1 MAKGGAKILFGLFF
15 TLILAGGLAGGGAWY
30 LTEHRV
36 EGYRA
41 TALLLLEPGTTPTSG
56 VIDPSSDPLRAR
68 IESAL
73 GIEAKRAVHA
83 GIAAPDYAVLFQS
96 DDMAN
101 QLKAKL
107 EAIQAE
113 KGITT
118 PAPTLEQVRASMKA
132 ETQVALQTT
141 SNVVYSQTIQLHF
154 TAANPEVAAVTAN
167 AWGELCAA
175 QANALVAKQ
184 RDARE
189 APLNAALETARAA
202 LTAATQKQADLR
214 AAGHLETL
222 ESAATE
228 GAKAL
233 EELKETIRQLEG
245 SAARD
250 GAALAAL
257 KTYVSKAPPAV
268 ALELAVK
275 EADAESAMAGAK
287 AESEYAAAKL
297 AEVQAA
303 QAEAQGKWA
312 QASREQNAADA
323 EVDRLA
329 LEVRALEESL
339 RDARGGTAV
348 VSVASP
354 AIAPTAPV
362 GPHRYVIVA
371 GATVL
376 GALFGLI
383 AYFGLLTLR
392 VYARALDR
400 G

>member
-15 TLILAGGLAGGGAWY
+15 TLILAGGLAGGAAWY

-41 TALLLLEPGTTPTSG
+41 TALLLLEPGSSPAPVATSAG
-56 VIDPSSDPLRAR
+56 VDPLRAR
-68 IESAL
+68 VESAL
-73 GIEAKRAVHA
+73 GIEAKRAVDA

-96 DDMAN
+96 DTMAD

-107 EAIQAE
+107 EAIHAE
-113 KGITT
+113 KAIPVTDL
-118 PAPTLEQVRASMKA
+118 TLERVRASMKV
-132 ETQVALQTT
+132 ETQVALQTS
-141 SNVVYSQTIQLHF
+141 SNVVYSQMVQLHV
-154 TAANPEVAAVTAN
+154 TGSNPEVAAAAAN
-167 AWGELCAA
+167 AWGELCAN
-175 QANALVAKQ
+175 QANALAAKQ
-184 RDARE
+184 AEARE
-189 APLNAALETARAA
+189 TPLNAALEAARAA
-202 LTAATQKQADLR
+202 LAAATQNQADLR
-214 AAGHLETL
+214 AAAHLETL
-222 ESAATE
+222 EYTATE

-233 EELKETIRQLEG
+233 EELKETIRRLEG

-250 GAALAAL
+250 DAALKAL
-257 KTYVSKAPPAV
+257 KTYLLKAPVAV
-268 ALELAVK
+268 TLELSVK
-275 EADAESAMAGAK
+275 EADAESALAGAK

-303 QAEAQGKWA
+303 QAEAQVKWA
-312 QASREQNAADA
+312 QASREQDAADA
-323 EVDRLA
+323 DVERLA
-329 LEVRALEESL
+329 LEVRSLDEAL
-339 RDARGGTAV
+339 RDAKGGYAA

-354 AIAPTAPV
+354 AVAPTAPV

-371 GATVL
+371 GAALL

-383 AYFGLLTLR
+383 LYFGLLTLR

>member
-15 TLILAGGLAGGGAWY
+15 TIVLAGGLAGGGAWY

-41 TALLLLEPGTTPTSG
+41 TALLLLEPGTAQAPATT
-56 VIDPSSDPLRAR
+56 DPSSDPLRAR

-73 GIEAKRAVHA
+73 GLEAKRATHA

-96 DDMAN
+96 DDMVN

-107 EAIQAE
+107 EAIQTE
-113 KGITT
+113 KGITDPT
-118 PAPTLEQVRASMKA
+118 PPMEQVRASMKA
-132 ETQVALQTT
+132 ETQVALQTS
-141 SNVVYSQTIQLHF
+141 SNVVYSQLVQLHF
-154 TAANPEVAAVTAN
+154 TGSSPEVAAATAN
-167 AWGELCAA
+167 AWGDLCAA
-175 QANALVAKQ
+175 QANALAAKQ
-184 RDARE
+184 AAARE
-189 APLNAALETARAA
+189 TPLNTALESARAS

-303 QAEAQGKWA
+303 QTEAQAKWA

-329 LEVRALEESL
+329 LEVRSLEETL
-339 RDARGGTAV
+339 RDAQGGTAT
-348 VSVASP
+348 VSIASP
-354 AIAPTAPV
+354 AVAPTAPA

-371 GATVL
+371 GAAVL

-383 AYFGLLTLR
+383 LYFGLLTLR

>member
-30 LTEHRV
+30 LTEQRV

-41 TALLLLEPGTTPTSG
+41 TALLLLEPGTAPAPVTSA
-56 VIDPSSDPLRAR
+56 PYTDPLRAQ

-107 EAIQAE
+107 EAIQTE

-132 ETQVALQTT
+132 ETQVALQTS
-141 SNVVYSQTIQLHF
+141 SNVVYSQMVQIHF
-154 TAANPEVAAVTAN
+154 TGSNPEVAAAAAN
-167 AWGELCAA
+167 AWGDLCAA
-175 QANALVAKQ
+175 QANALAAKQ
-184 RDARE
+184 TEARE
-189 APLNAALETARAA
+189 APLNAALEAARTALAA
-202 LTAATQKQADLR
+202 AAQKQADLR

-233 EELKETIRQLEG
+233 EELKETIRHLEG

-250 GAALAAL
+250 GAALGAL

-275 EADAESAMAGAK
+275 EADAESALAGAK

-303 QAEAQGKWA
+303 QAESQAKWA

-323 EVDRLA
+323 DMDRLA
-329 LEVRALEESL
+329 LEVRSLEEAL
-339 RDARGGTAV
+339 RDARGGTAAI
-348 VSVASP
+348 SVASP
-354 AIAPTAPV
+354 AVTPTAPV
-362 GPHRYVIVA
+362 GPHRDVIVA
-371 GATVL
+371 GAAVL
-376 GALFGLI
+376 GALAGLI

>member
-15 TLILAGGLAGGGAWY
+15 TSILAGGLAGGGAWY

-41 TALLLLEPGTTPTSG
+41 TALLLLEPGTAQAPVASAP
-56 VIDPSSDPLRAR
+56 DADPLRAR

-96 DDMAN
+96 DDIAN
-101 QLKAKL
+101 QLKSKL
-107 EAIQAE
+107 ETIQPE

-132 ETQVALQTT
+132 QTQIALQT
-141 SNVVYSQTIQLHF
+141 SNNVFYSQLVQLHF
-154 TAANPEVAAVTAN
+154 TGSNPEVAATAAN
-167 AWGELCAA
+167 AWGDLCAA
-175 QANALVAKQ
+175 QANALAAKQ
-184 RDARE
+184 TAARE
-189 APLNAALETARAA
+189 TPLNAALEAARAA
-202 LTAATQKQADLR
+202 LAAATQKQAELR

-233 EELKETIRQLEG
+233 EELKETIRRLEG

-250 GAALAAL
+250 DAALKAL
-257 KTYVSKAPPAV
+257 KTYLLKAPVAV
-268 ALELAVK
+268 TLELSVK
-275 EADAESAMAGAK
+275 EADAESALAGAK
-287 AESEYAAAKL
+287 AESEYAATKL

-303 QAEAQGKWA
+303 QAEAQAKWA
-312 QASREQNAADA
+312 QASREQNGADA
-323 EVDRLA
+323 EVNRLA
-329 LEVRALEESL
+329 LEVRSLEEAL
-339 RDARGGTAV
+339 RDARGGTAA
-348 VSVASP
+348 VSLASP
-354 AIAPTAPV
+354 AVAPTAPA

-371 GATVL
+371 GAAVL

-383 AYFGLLTLR
+383 IYFGLLTLR